1 MQRELRQMALLLVS
15 GHASNKYAIFSFP
28 TDVVVLLTVLWENS
42 TDDNAMNT
50 FVSRWVERA
59 TRSTHELG
67 KYHPWLYINYA
78 SKDQDPFSGYG
89 ERNLQ
94 RLRDI
99 QRTVDP
105 TGVFSS
111 TGLCRGYFK
120 LL

>member
-1 MQRELRQMALLLVS
+1 MLMALSPVRVQD
-15 GHASNKYAIFSFP
+15 SNKYAVYWFL
-28 TDVVVLLTVLWENS
+28 TALVALLTVLWENS
-42 TDDNAMNT
+42 ADDNAMNT

-59 TRSTHELG
+59 TTFIHKSG
-67 KYHPWLYINYA
+67 KDHPWLYINYA

-89 ERNLQ
+89 EKNLQ

-99 QRTVDP
+99 QKMVDP
-105 TGVFSS
+105 TGVFTS